1 MTLTIKMAP
10 AREMTPTMNSLDV
23 SGNPGNKGIVRYPTP
38 KRPMR

>member
-10 AREMTPTMNSLDV
+10 VREMTPTRNSLDV
-23 SGNPGNKGIVRYPTP
+23 SGKLGNNGIVRYPTP